1 MDGLGDR
8 VSLGDKGEE
17 VFNVND
23 ERFFQAFGYIL
34 MALTQN
40 CCFCSVA
47 KSVSECMTPWTAAI
61 QASLSLTISQF
72 AQIHVH
78 GVSDVL

>member
-1 MDGLGDR
+1 MDSPRDR

-17 VFNVND
+17 VFNVGD
-23 ERFFQAFGYIL
+23 ERIFQAFEYVV

-47 KSVSECMTPWTAAI
+47 KLCLMLCDPMNFSMPGLPVLHYLLNSCP
-61 QASLSLTISQF
+61 LSW
-72 AQIHVH
+72 
-78 GVSDVL
+78 

>member
-34 MALTQN
+34 MTLTQN

-47 KSVSECMTPWTAAI
+47 KSCPTLCDPMKCGMPGLPVLHHLLNSCP
-61 QASLSLTISQF
+61 LSW
-72 AQIHVH
+72 
-78 GVSDVL
+78 